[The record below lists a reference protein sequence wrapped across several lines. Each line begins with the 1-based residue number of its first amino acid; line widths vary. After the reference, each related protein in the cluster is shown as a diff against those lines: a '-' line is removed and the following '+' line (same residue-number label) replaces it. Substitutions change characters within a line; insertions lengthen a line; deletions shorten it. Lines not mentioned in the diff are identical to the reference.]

1 MAIGGRSVHRERRP
15 LNLQHRGEKRP
26 ADVVGTAVK
35 VMKIATGEIEETAD
49 DGKNKAAVELGLRDG
64 NDRLRESGMLLQLT

>member
-1 MAIGGRSVHRERRP
+1 MPKGP
-15 LNLQHRGEKRP
+15 RGEKRP

-64 NDRLRESGMLLQLT
+64 KDRLRESGMLLQLT